1 MENNSTTSLCI
12 RHTEQCVQ
20 QGDSR
25 RLSWHYPGRPGNQ
38 ISPVGCRLSGGCWLL
53 IPELA
58 VDVRYP
64 PGVLSVKAHPLHLI
78 LEPGGHMLS

>member
-38 ISPVGCRLSGGCWLL
+38 ISPVGCRLLAGAVGCAYLNLL
-53 IPELA
+53 LMS
-58 VDVRYP
+58 D
-64 PGVLSVKAHPLHLI
+64 I
-78 LEPGGHMLS
+78 LQAF